1 MEIFIR
7 NQTFERKKIKKKMSK
22 AEMQLAIIKKKK
34 CDAKALTIVEQLLES
49 KIDSQWLL
57 SNLKYINK
65 NHMED
70 VIEERAIIK
79 LCGYVLCNN
88 ALKTITDQ
96 RYHISTKKNKVY
108 DITRRKNFCSSHCY
122 GASNYLLEQ
131 MLTSPLWLRDKE
143 EIPEFQILLTK
154 DKFIK
159 NVVGDEIY
167 VKDKMIM
174 NPENTD
180 KYIKND
186 KNCRKNMLPNKCSE
200 LNACN
205 EYIKESSQIN
215 ENIQTI
221 NIIKNSN
228 VFKEFSKNL
237 DETSEDIKN
246 VSINSKDNSI
256 KNFINDDTVKEIY
269 NSKDNKIN
277 TIIQDTENINN
288 DVIFSNE
295 NKDYN
300 IKSEEKNEVFET
312 SATEYNINIIT
323 QDSINSNN
331 DKDLMYVCKQK
342 IKQKKFKQNSVKEE
356 QSDKF
361 YNLTIHIEHNV
372 KEWITKDTIALLTG
386 IEDIKN
392 QLLENII
399 QHDRYLHLCKKLN
412 KLQMEDEKDDCIDL
426 TANIL
431 KPLPH
436 LSILQEEGKRMELK
450 VRAFYKGSMI
460 IENHKN
466 STEVIEQDN
475 DFIPVLP
482 LTDAHTPKK
491 LRRRI
496 FLDKLNKILPDL
508 FNALTKNKLSQY
520 VYNSEKSTLI
530 KVLINTFSLSA
541 SNVIFKTAEW
551 TLVGL
556 IIIKM
561 LSMIDPELKCLLST
575 KQALMYI
582 SMILMSYKLDSNYL
596 ERLIMELINN

>member
-372 KEWITKDTIALLTG
+372 KEWITKDTIALLRG

-466 STEVIEQDN
+466 STEVIEQD

>member
-180 KYIKND
+180 KYIKNN

-372 KEWITKDTIALLTG
+372 KEWITKDTIALLRG

-596 ERLIMELINN
+596 ER

>member
-180 KYIKND
+180 KYIKNN

-312 SATEYNINIIT
+312 STTEYNINIIT

-372 KEWITKDTIALLTG
+372 KEWITKDTIALLRG

>member
-312 SATEYNINIIT
+312 STTEYNINIIT

>member
-180 KYIKND
+180 KYIKNN

-312 SATEYNINIIT
+312 STTEYNINIIT

-372 KEWITKDTIALLTG
+372 KEWITKDTIALLRG

-582 SMILMSYKLDSNYL
+582 SMILMSYKLDSK
-596 ERLIMELINN
+596 

>member
-1 MEIFIR
+1 
-7 NQTFERKKIKKKMSK
+7 
-22 AEMQLAIIKKKK
+22 
-34 CDAKALTIVEQLLES
+34 
-49 KIDSQWLL
+49 
-57 SNLKYINK
+57 
-65 NHMED
+65 MED

-180 KYIKND
+180 KYIKNN

-312 SATEYNINIIT
+312 STTEYNINIIT

-372 KEWITKDTIALLTG
+372 KEWITKDTIALLRG

-450 VRAFYKGSMI
+450 V
-460 IENHKN
+460 
-466 STEVIEQDN
+466 
-475 DFIPVLP
+475 
-482 LTDAHTPKK
+482 
-491 LRRRI
+491 
-496 FLDKLNKILPDL
+496 NKILK
-508 FNALTKNKLSQY
+508 F
-520 VYNSEKSTLI
+520 
-530 KVLINTFSLSA
+530 
-541 SNVIFKTAEW
+541 
-551 TLVGL
+551 
-556 IIIKM
+556 
-561 LSMIDPELKCLLST
+561 
-575 KQALMYI
+575 
-582 SMILMSYKLDSNYL
+582 
-596 ERLIMELINN
+596 

>member
-372 KEWITKDTIALLTG
+372 KEWITKDTIALLRG

>member
-1 MEIFIR
+1 
-7 NQTFERKKIKKKMSK
+7 
-22 AEMQLAIIKKKK
+22 
-34 CDAKALTIVEQLLES
+34 
-49 KIDSQWLL
+49 
-57 SNLKYINK
+57 
-65 NHMED
+65 MED

-167 VKDKMIM
+167 VKDTKMIS
-174 NPENTD
+174 NPENTN
-180 KYIKND
+180 KYIKNN

-200 LNACN
+200 FNVCN
-205 EYIKESSQIN
+205 EYIKKSSQIN

-221 NIIKNSN
+221 NIIEKPN

-237 DETSEDIKN
+237 DETSKDIKN

-256 KNFINDDTVKEIY
+256 KNFINDNIVKEIY
-269 NSKDNKIN
+269 NSKDNKID

-300 IKSEEKNEVFET
+300 IKNEEKDEVFET
-312 SATEYNINIIT
+312 SATSEYNVNIKT
-323 QDSINSNN
+323 QDNINN
-331 DKDLMYVCKQK
+331 DKDFMYMC
-342 IKQKKFKQNSVKEE
+342 KQKKFKQNSIKEE

-412 KLQMEDEKDDCIDL
+412 KLQIEDEKNDCTDL

-436 LSILQEEGKRMELK
+436 LSILQEEGKKMELK
-450 VRAFYKGSMI
+450 V
-460 IENHKN
+460 
-466 STEVIEQDN
+466 
-475 DFIPVLP
+475 
-482 LTDAHTPKK
+482 
-491 LRRRI
+491 
-496 FLDKLNKILPDL
+496 NKI
-508 FNALTKNKLSQY
+508 
-520 VYNSEKSTLI
+520 
-530 KVLINTFSLSA
+530 
-541 SNVIFKTAEW
+541 
-551 TLVGL
+551 
-556 IIIKM
+556 
-561 LSMIDPELKCLLST
+561 
-575 KQALMYI
+575 
-582 SMILMSYKLDSNYL
+582 
-596 ERLIMELINN
+596 

>member
-1 MEIFIR
+1 
-7 NQTFERKKIKKKMSK
+7 
-22 AEMQLAIIKKKK
+22 
-34 CDAKALTIVEQLLES
+34 
-49 KIDSQWLL
+49 
-57 SNLKYINK
+57 
-65 NHMED
+65 MED

-79 LCGYVLCNN
+79 LCGYVLCDN
-88 ALKTITDQ
+88 ALKIITDQ

-108 DITRRKNFCSSHCY
+108 DITRRKNFCSSYCY

-154 DKFIK
+154 DKFRK

-167 VKDKMIM
+167 VKDIKMIL

-180 KYIKND
+180 KYIKNN
-186 KNCRKNMLPNKCSE
+186 KNCRKNMLSNKCSE
-200 LNACN
+200 FNTCN
-205 EYIKESSQIN
+205 EYINKSSQIN

-221 NIIKNSN
+221 NIIKKP

-237 DETSEDIKN
+237 NETSKDIKN
-246 VSINSKDNSI
+246 ISIDSKDNSI
-256 KNFINDDTVKEIY
+256 KNFVNNDIVKKIY
-269 NSKDNKIN
+269 NSKDNEIN
-277 TIIQDTENINN
+277 TIIQDTENVNN

-300 IKSEEKNEVFET
+300 IKSEKKDELKFET

-323 QDSINSNN
+323 QDSIID

-342 IKQKKFKQNSVKEE
+342 IKQNKYKKYKENSVKEE
-356 QSDKF
+356 QSDNNKF

-412 KLQMEDEKDDCIDL
+412 KLQMEDEKNDCIDL

-450 VRAFYKGSMI
+450 V
-460 IENHKN
+460 
-466 STEVIEQDN
+466 
-475 DFIPVLP
+475 
-482 LTDAHTPKK
+482 
-491 LRRRI
+491 
-496 FLDKLNKILPDL
+496 NKI
-508 FNALTKNKLSQY
+508 
-520 VYNSEKSTLI
+520 
-530 KVLINTFSLSA
+530 
-541 SNVIFKTAEW
+541 
-551 TLVGL
+551 
-556 IIIKM
+556 
-561 LSMIDPELKCLLST
+561 
-575 KQALMYI
+575 
-582 SMILMSYKLDSNYL
+582 
-596 ERLIMELINN
+596 

>member
-1 MEIFIR
+1 
-7 NQTFERKKIKKKMSK
+7 MSK

-180 KYIKND
+180 KYIKNN

-312 SATEYNINIIT
+312 STTEYNINIIT

-466 STEVIEQDN
+466 STEVIEQD

>member
-1 MEIFIR
+1 
-7 NQTFERKKIKKKMSK
+7 
-22 AEMQLAIIKKKK
+22 
-34 CDAKALTIVEQLLES
+34 
-49 KIDSQWLL
+49 
-57 SNLKYINK
+57 
-65 NHMED
+65 MED

-180 KYIKND
+180 KYIKNN

-312 SATEYNINIIT
+312 STTEYNINIIT

>member
-1 MEIFIR
+1 
-7 NQTFERKKIKKKMSK
+7 
-22 AEMQLAIIKKKK
+22 
-34 CDAKALTIVEQLLES
+34 
-49 KIDSQWLL
+49 
-57 SNLKYINK
+57 
-65 NHMED
+65 MED

-79 LCGYVLCNN
+79 LCGYVLCDN
-88 ALKTITDQ
+88 ALKIITDQ

-108 DITRRKNFCSSHCY
+108 DITRRKNFCSSYCY

-154 DKFIK
+154 DKFRK

-167 VKDKMIM
+167 VKDIKMIL

-180 KYIKND
+180 KYIKNN
-186 KNCRKNMLPNKCSE
+186 KNCRKNMLSNKCSE
-200 LNACN
+200 FNTCN
-205 EYIKESSQIN
+205 EYINKSSQIN

-221 NIIKNSN
+221 NIIKKP

-237 DETSEDIKN
+237 NETSKDIKN
-246 VSINSKDNSI
+246 ISIDSKDNSI
-256 KNFINDDTVKEIY
+256 KNFVNNDIVKKIY
-269 NSKDNKIN
+269 NSKDNEIN
-277 TIIQDTENINN
+277 TIIQDTENVNN

-300 IKSEEKNEVFET
+300 IKSEKKDELKFET
-312 SATEYNINIIT
+312 SATEYNTNIIT
-323 QDSINSNN
+323 QDSIID

-342 IKQKKFKQNSVKEE
+342 IKQNKYKKYKENSVKEE
-356 QSDKF
+356 QSDNKF

-412 KLQMEDEKDDCIDL
+412 KLQMEDEKNDCIDL

-450 VRAFYKGSMI
+450 V
-460 IENHKN
+460 
-466 STEVIEQDN
+466 
-475 DFIPVLP
+475 
-482 LTDAHTPKK
+482 
-491 LRRRI
+491 
-496 FLDKLNKILPDL
+496 NKI
-508 FNALTKNKLSQY
+508 
-520 VYNSEKSTLI
+520 
-530 KVLINTFSLSA
+530 
-541 SNVIFKTAEW
+541 
-551 TLVGL
+551 
-556 IIIKM
+556 
-561 LSMIDPELKCLLST
+561 
-575 KQALMYI
+575 
-582 SMILMSYKLDSNYL
+582 
-596 ERLIMELINN
+596 

>member
-466 STEVIEQDN
+466 STEVIEQD